1 MILLGGILLLFDTH
15 VHLNDEAFDDDIEE
29 VIKRAQENDV
39 TRMAVV
45 GFNKETIDRA
55 LELAEKYDFISLIV
69 GQASHRRYYL
79 HR

>member
-45 GFNKETIDRA
+45 A
-55 LELAEKYDFISLIV
+55 LIKKQLTGPLN
-69 GQASHRRYYL
+69 
-79 HR
+79 

>member
-1 MILLGGILLLFDTH
+1 MLFDTH

-45 GFNKETIDRA
+45 GF
-55 LELAEKYDFISLIV
+55 
-69 GQASHRRYYL
+69 
-79 HR
+79 